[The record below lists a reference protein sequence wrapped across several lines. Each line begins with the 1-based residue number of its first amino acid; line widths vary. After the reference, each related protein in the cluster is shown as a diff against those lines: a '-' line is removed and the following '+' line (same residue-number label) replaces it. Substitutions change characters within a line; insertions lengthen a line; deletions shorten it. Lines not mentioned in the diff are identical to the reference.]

1 MDSDSDSDGSHVS
14 NTPPRVIKPSPP
26 APTSAPVSA
35 PPSRRTLFSTT
46 KSKINVKASSSSSH
60 SKSAPKP
67 KSSSHKK
74 SKAPDPTSVE
84 PEQTPPEEPFPT
96 LSPILPFQI
105 RNRVSDQSPISIETL
120 PAGFFSKS
128 ASFSKFRR
136 SSVSF
141 DPIKDEPCPPL
152 ASNLQQKV
160 HIGGSDCAETDWTL
174 PELEDE
180 ASVGYGNTVK
190 VGKRHSNLI
199 GSNEPMPQ
207 VKLRKCGNEG
217 NFVKLN
223 LKRNKKFLNK
233 GKRGNS
239 TSSGGR
245 RFYKKY
251 KKKFKPAGGGETEE
265 GVCEEHGVFM
275 ESLTKEKEKQEGKKA
290 KFDCESIEETIL
302 AARNES
308 SEENLLKLLSLT
320 HGYDSFREGQLEA
333 IKMVLDG
340 KSSMLVLPTG
350 AGKSLCYQLPAM
362 ILPGITLVVSP
373 LVALMIDQLKQLPP
387 MIQGGLFCSS
397 QTPEEVSKTKML
409 LQQGL
414 IKVLFVSPE
423 RFLNAEFLSIFS
435 GTLLVS
441 LVVVDEAHC
450 ISEWSHNFR
459 PSYMRL
465 RASLLKEKL
474 NVNCILAMT
483 ATATTTTLHA
493 VMSALE
499 IPPTSLIQK
508 AHLRDNLHLSV
519 SLSKDKMKDLLAL
532 IKSSPFKEV
541 QSIIVYCKFQFE
553 TDVLSR
559 YLRDYNISAKVVAT
573 VAFGMGLNKTDVGAV
588 IHYSLPESLE
598 AYVQEIGRAG
608 RDGRSSYC
616 HLFLDDDTYFKLRS
630 LMFSEGVDQYA
641 VDKFLSQV
649 FTNDNKSQGK
659 IFSLVKESA
668 SCKLDMKEEVHDV
681 MFTLL
686 TQLELGEV
694 QYLRL
699 LPQINVTCTLNFHK
713 VGRKFVITSVHL
725 GVLLAAGALRS
736 YKHVTNGRNY
746 IKHLSYYT
754 PPDVLAERDIVVAE
768 ILKKSEMKQGKYV
781 FDIPTVAN
789 SIGVMTTD
797 LSIQLQNLKFKGEV
811 TYELKDQAFCYTIVQ
826 VPTDLCSLSAV
837 LTKWLSEVESCKVW
851 KFDAM
856 YDAVVFA
863 VNSCEKLQGCCGAEH
878 TLCLQK
884 RILDYFNETD
894 NNDHPNKMGQ
904 SSPFLRADIKVFL
917 QGNSQVKF
925 TPRSIARIMH
935 GIASPAYPSTMWSK
949 THFWGRY
956 TQTDFHVVMEA
967 AKAELINLSA
977 KTQPTS

>member
-668 SCKLDMKEEVHDV
+668 SCKLDMKEEV

-713 VGRKFVITSVHL
+713 
-725 GVLLAAGALRS
+725 
-736 YKHVTNGRNY
+736 
-746 IKHLSYYT
+746 T